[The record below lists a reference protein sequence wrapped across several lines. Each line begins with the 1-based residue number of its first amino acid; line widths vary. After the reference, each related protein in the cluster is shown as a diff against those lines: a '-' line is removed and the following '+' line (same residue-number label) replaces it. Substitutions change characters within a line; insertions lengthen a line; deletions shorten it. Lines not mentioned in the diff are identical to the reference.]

1 MNPELQQRIQNLM
14 GDNSQPNLVTTEMP
28 SESDFGQYSSVSVL
42 PKSDNN
48 GLVEGKDYV
57 TVGGQMFW
65 PWELEG
71 IMGKDGAFDA
81 KAVNQF
87 IESLPQK
94 PNLKELSSLRDFAN
108 PPSSTREVSNL
119 MGATLSPM
127 KSGQFS
133 DREIDLYRKS
143 LGMAEGGEVGFDP
156 MRVPSIDKKDLT
168 SSINTLMDQEV
179 IDYDMSGDRP
189 LEEVEINLSP
199 SERMNMILDQTGIRS
214 EEDLLKIEPYLP
226 DLGAGASL
234 QDRLSALPLKAL
246 PFIKKT
252 LIGLNQSVADD
263 AQALIKSKSI
273 PEALLNASK
282 FYPPT
287 MKAGIAKDAISA
299 GINAL
304 RKAEGGEVSREEMM
318 MQAMEGEAEGQAN
331 PDEAI
336 RSSIEELLA
345 QASQT
350 EDPSERDQYLHLA
363 EAAEIGAEA
372 PMAQAAK
379 ELAQAGRG
387 EDTHLAHLRAG
398 EVVIPP
404 EAFED
409 EEFEGLIEKKF
420 RELDIDP
427 ERMVVGVGIA
437 SLNPITGLEE
447 FGFFK
452 KLARGV
458 KKVVKK
464 VIKPLAKFAQFL
476 PPPVGPIAALANK
489 AFTVYDV
496 AKGRASPL
504 ALLTMGKG
512 VPAGGGSGGI
522 SSLFGGVKE
531 FVTKGADGVGLLGNL
546 NKGLGSLFTGPG
558 ADKFGRFGKLGD
570 LVTGPGADKIG
581 RFGRLGDF
589 AGGIGDALGVT
600 NYAGQAAQAGQFGQA
615 VQAGQMQGAPKLIQV
630 GEGETPMDALTRSLG
645 EYAEGSPEHDFIK
658 ESLDL
663 LSMNNPT
670 ATAGQFV
677 SDFNNQAMDFYNKY
691 GGQNVAGQNP
701 SGGLFSGGGA
711 DGKGNFGLAGDLLG
725 GLTDKLGLT
734 NYSGN
739 AGSGNRGFDLGGLGG
754 AGIAAVLAKLAYD
767 EAKNR
772 KGVQLTPAMTMSRYG
787 GYQLAKRD
795 AEAAGEAPPDR
806 KDFGMMEDMPVLTG
820 GRKTPVAEEPVAGMR
835 YGGEVIPM
843 QMRYGGMVP
852 MAYATGGNVS
862 TEDFKKKNGKI
873 NGEGTETSDDIPA
886 MLSDGEFVMT
896 GRAVRGAGSFDM
908 DSNNGIITLTPKGGE
923 DRDKG
928 TQLMY
933 EMMEL
938 FAEYADKPKAKRV
951 KAA

>member
-14 GDNSQPNLVTTEMP
+14 GDQP
-28 SESDFGQYSSVSVL
+28 L
-42 PKSDNN
+42 P
-48 GLVEGKDYV
+48 
-57 TVGGQMFW
+57 
-65 PWELEG
+65 
-71 IMGKDGAFDA
+71 A
-81 KAVNQF
+81 
-87 IESLPQK
+87 
-94 PNLKELSSLRDFAN
+94 
-108 PPSSTREVSNL
+108 
-119 MGATLSPM
+119 PM
-127 KSGQFS
+127 
-133 DREIDLYRKS
+133 E
-143 LGMAEGGEVGFDP
+143 MAEGGEVGFDP

-282 FYPPT
+282 FYPPI
-287 MKAGIAKDAISA
+287 MKAGIATDAISA

-336 RSSIEELLA
+336 RSSIEELMM
-345 QASQT
+345 QASQA

-363 EAAEIGAEA
+363 EAAEVGSQA
-372 PMAQAAK
+372 PMGEMAIQ
-379 ELAQAGRG
+379 LAQAGRG
-387 EDTHLAHLRAG
+387 EDTALAHVRPG

-409 EEFEGLIEKKF
+409 PEFESLIEKKF
-420 RELDIDP
+420 EELNIDP
-427 ERMVVGVGIA
+427 ARMVVGVGIA

-452 KLARGV
+452 KLAKSV

-464 VIKPLAKFAQFL
+464 VIKPLAQVAQFI
-476 PPPVGPIAALANK
+476 PGPWQPLAVLANK

-546 NKGLGSLFTGPG
+546 GKGIGSIFTGQGADEFGRFGKLGDLVTGPG
-558 ADKFGRFGKLGD
+558 ADEFGRFGKLGD

-600 NYAGQAAQAGQFGQA
+600 NYAGQAVAQRDPSDVLDEVYQSEGDGSQAPTSVQQTILEMKAAGSTPEQILQALNQSGSQQQAQGGGTPQWLKTIGDYLGFGGKSGLED
-615 VQAGQMQGAPKLIQV
+615 VYGPG
-630 GEGETPMDALTRSLG
+630 TT
-645 EYAEGSPEHDFIK
+645 
-658 ESLDL
+658 
-663 LSMNNPT
+663 NPI
-670 ATAGQFV
+670 
-677 SDFNNQAMDFYNKY
+677 S
-691 GGQNVAGQNP
+691 
-701 SGGLFSGGGA
+701 GLFGGSGGG
-711 DGKGNFGLAGDLLG
+711 GFNLG
-725 GLTDKLGLT
+725 GV
-734 NYSGN
+734 
-739 AGSGNRGFDLGGLGG
+739 GG

-795 AEAAGEAPPDR
+795 AEAAGEAAPDR
-806 KDFGMMEDMPVLTG
+806 RDFGMMEDMPVLSG

-835 YGGEVIPM
+835 YGGEVMPM

>member
-1 MNPELQQRIQNLM
+1 M
-14 GDNSQPNLVTTEMP
+14 
-28 SESDFGQYSSVSVL
+28 
-42 PKSDNN
+42 
-48 GLVEGKDYV
+48 
-57 TVGGQMFW
+57 
-65 PWELEG
+65 
-71 IMGKDGAFDA
+71 
-81 KAVNQF
+81 
-87 IESLPQK
+87 
-94 PNLKELSSLRDFAN
+94 
-108 PPSSTREVSNL
+108 
-119 MGATLSPM
+119 
-127 KSGQFS
+127 
-133 DREIDLYRKS
+133 
-143 LGMAEGGEVGFDP
+143 
-156 MRVPSIDKKDLT
+156 SIDQ
-168 SSINTLMDQEV
+168 TL
-179 IDYDMSGDRP
+179 
-189 LEEVEINLSP
+189 
-199 SERMNMILDQTGIRS
+199 LDIYSAQ
-214 EEDLLKIEPYLP
+214 PQLP
-226 DLGAGASL
+226 PMG
-234 QDRLSALPLKAL
+234 
-246 PFIKKT
+246 
-252 LIGLNQSVADD
+252 
-263 AQALIKSKSI
+263 
-273 PEALLNASK
+273 
-282 FYPPT
+282 
-287 MKAGIAKDAISA
+287 M
-299 GINAL
+299 
-304 RKAEGGEVSREEMM
+304 AEGGEVSREEMM
-318 MQAMEGEAEGQAN
+318 MQAAEGVAEGQAN

-363 EAAEIGAEA
+363 EAAEIGTEA

-452 KLARGV
+452 KLAKGV

-512 VPAGGGSGGI
+512 APAGGGSGGI

-531 FVTKGADGVGLLGNL
+531 FVTKGADGVGLLGNVR
-546 NKGLGSLFTGPG
+546 KGLGSLFTGPG
-558 ADKFGRFGKLGD
+558 ADEFGRFGKLGD

-581 RFGRLGDF
+581 SFGRLGDF

-600 NYAGQAAQAGQFGQA
+600 DYAAQAAAAQ
-615 VQAGQMQGAPKLIQV
+615 
-630 GEGETPMDALTRSLG
+630 
-645 EYAEGSPEHDFIK
+645 
-658 ESLDL
+658 ES
-663 LSMNNPT
+663 S
-670 ATAGQFV
+670 
-677 SDFNNQAMDFYNKY
+677 SDFLARMPADPDTVARFNELQNAGLSQDEIAAEFGWGSNQGQ
-691 GGQNVAGQNP
+691 GGF
-701 SGGLFSGGGA
+701 GGLFSGGGA
-711 DGKGNFGLAGDLLG
+711 DNKGNYGVLGDLLG
-725 GLTDKLGLT
+725 GFTDKLGLT
-734 NYSGN
+734 NYGGGASG
-739 AGSGNRGFDLGGLGG
+739 GGGNRGFDLGGIGG
-754 AGIAAVLAKLAYD
+754 VGIAALLGKLAYD
-767 EAKNR
+767 QAKND

-806 KDFGMMEDMPVLTG
+806 RDFGMMEDMPVLSG
-820 GRKTPVAEEPVAGMR
+820 GRKTPVAEEPVTGMR
-835 YGGEVIPM
+835 YGGEVMPM

-896 GRAVRGAGSFDM
+896 GQAVRGAGSFDM
-908 DSNNGIITLTPKGGE
+908 DSNNGIITLTPNGGE
-923 DRDKG
+923 SRDKG

>member
-1 MNPELQQRIQNLM
+1 M
-14 GDNSQPNLVTTEMP
+14 
-28 SESDFGQYSSVSVL
+28 
-42 PKSDNN
+42 
-48 GLVEGKDYV
+48 
-57 TVGGQMFW
+57 
-65 PWELEG
+65 
-71 IMGKDGAFDA
+71 
-81 KAVNQF
+81 
-87 IESLPQK
+87 
-94 PNLKELSSLRDFAN
+94 
-108 PPSSTREVSNL
+108 
-119 MGATLSPM
+119 
-127 KSGQFS
+127 
-133 DREIDLYRKS
+133 
-143 LGMAEGGEVGFDP
+143 
-156 MRVPSIDKKDLT
+156 SIDQ
-168 SSINTLMDQEV
+168 TL
-179 IDYDMSGDRP
+179 
-189 LEEVEINLSP
+189 
-199 SERMNMILDQTGIRS
+199 LDIYSAQ
-214 EEDLLKIEPYLP
+214 PQLP
-226 DLGAGASL
+226 PMG
-234 QDRLSALPLKAL
+234 
-246 PFIKKT
+246 
-252 LIGLNQSVADD
+252 
-263 AQALIKSKSI
+263 
-273 PEALLNASK
+273 
-282 FYPPT
+282 
-287 MKAGIAKDAISA
+287 M
-299 GINAL
+299 
-304 RKAEGGEVSREEMM
+304 AEGGEVSREEMM
-318 MQAMEGEAEGQAN
+318 MQAAEGVAEGQAN

-452 KLARGV
+452 KLAKSV

-464 VIKPLAKFAQFL
+464 VVKPLAKFAQFL

-512 VPAGGGSGGI
+512 APAGGGSGGI

-531 FVTKGADGVGLLGNL
+531 FVTKGADGVGLLGNVG
-546 NKGLGSLFTGPG
+546 KGLGSLFTGPG
-558 ADKFGRFGKLGD
+558 ADEFGRFGKLGD

-581 RFGRLGDF
+581 SFGRLGDF

-600 NYAGQAAQAGQFGQA
+600 DYAAQAAAAQGSSADFLARMPADPDTVARFNELQNAGLSQDEIAAEFGWGSNQGQ
-615 VQAGQMQGAPKLIQV
+615 
-630 GEGETPMDALTRSLG
+630 
-645 EYAEGSPEHDFIK
+645 
-658 ESLDL
+658 
-663 LSMNNPT
+663 
-670 ATAGQFV
+670 
-677 SDFNNQAMDFYNKY
+677 
-691 GGQNVAGQNP
+691 GGF
-701 SGGLFSGGGA
+701 GGLFSGGGA
-711 DGKGNFGLAGDLLG
+711 DDKGNYGVLGDLLG
-725 GLTDKLGLT
+725 GFTDKLGLT
-734 NYSGN
+734 NYGGGASG
-739 AGSGNRGFDLGGLGG
+739 GGGNRGFDLGGIGG
-754 AGIAAVLAKLAYD
+754 VGIAALLGKLAYD
-767 EAKNR
+767 QAKND

-806 KDFGMMEDMPVLTG
+806 RDFAMMEDMPVLSG
-820 GRKTPVAEEPVAGMR
+820 GRKTPVAEEPVTGMR
-835 YGGEVIPM
+835 YGGEVMP
-843 QMRYGGMVP
+843 MRYGGMVP

-862 TEDFKKKNGKI
+862 TADFKEKNGGI
-873 NGEGTETSDDIPA
+873 SGEGTETSDDIPA

-896 GRAVRGAGSFDM
+896 GQAVRGAGSFDM
-908 DSNNGIITLTPKGGE
+908 DSNNGIITLTPNGGE
-923 DRDKG
+923 NRDKG

>member
-1 MNPELQQRIQNLM
+1 M
-14 GDNSQPNLVTTEMP
+14 
-28 SESDFGQYSSVSVL
+28 
-42 PKSDNN
+42 
-48 GLVEGKDYV
+48 
-57 TVGGQMFW
+57 
-65 PWELEG
+65 
-71 IMGKDGAFDA
+71 
-81 KAVNQF
+81 
-87 IESLPQK
+87 
-94 PNLKELSSLRDFAN
+94 
-108 PPSSTREVSNL
+108 
-119 MGATLSPM
+119 
-127 KSGQFS
+127 
-133 DREIDLYRKS
+133 
-143 LGMAEGGEVGFDP
+143 
-156 MRVPSIDKKDLT
+156 SIDQ
-168 SSINTLMDQEV
+168 TL
-179 IDYDMSGDRP
+179 
-189 LEEVEINLSP
+189 
-199 SERMNMILDQTGIRS
+199 LDIYSAQ
-214 EEDLLKIEPYLP
+214 PQLP
-226 DLGAGASL
+226 PMG
-234 QDRLSALPLKAL
+234 
-246 PFIKKT
+246 
-252 LIGLNQSVADD
+252 
-263 AQALIKSKSI
+263 
-273 PEALLNASK
+273 
-282 FYPPT
+282 
-287 MKAGIAKDAISA
+287 M
-299 GINAL
+299 
-304 RKAEGGEVSREEMM
+304 AEGGEVSREEMM
-318 MQAMEGEAEGQAN
+318 MQAAEGVAQGQAN

-452 KLARGV
+452 KLAKGV

-512 VPAGGGSGGI
+512 APGGSLAQNFADVTKSAGSGGFFSSIGKGLGSLVKGGGADGIGNFGRLGDFAGGAAKGIGGLFMGGGKDGVGNFGRLGDFAGGAGGLI
-522 SSLFGGVKE
+522 SGG
-531 FVTKGADGVGLLGNL
+531 GADGVGNL
-546 NKGLGSLFTGPG
+546 
-558 ADKFGRFGKLGD
+558 
-570 LVTGPGADKIG
+570 
-581 RFGRLGDF
+581 GRLGDF

-600 NYAGQAAQAGQFGQA
+600 NYAGQAVAQRDPSDVLDEVYQSEGDGSQAPTSVQQTILEMKAAGSTPEQILQALNQSGSQQQAQGGGTPQWLKTIGDYLGFGGKSGLED
-615 VQAGQMQGAPKLIQV
+615 VYGPGTTNP
-630 GEGETPMDALTRSLG
+630 
-645 EYAEGSPEHDFIK
+645 
-658 ESLDL
+658 
-663 LSMNNPT
+663 LS
-670 ATAGQFV
+670 
-677 SDFNNQAMDFYNKY
+677 
-691 GGQNVAGQNP
+691 
-701 SGGLFSGGGA
+701 GLFGGSGGG
-711 DGKGNFGLAGDLLG
+711 GFNLG
-725 GLTDKLGLT
+725 GV
-734 NYSGN
+734 
-739 AGSGNRGFDLGGLGG
+739 GGV
-754 AGIAAVLAKLAYD
+754 GIAALLGKLAYD
-767 EAKNR
+767 QAKND

-806 KDFGMMEDMPVLTG
+806 RDFGMMEDMPVLSG
-820 GRKTPVAEEPVAGMR
+820 GRKTPVAEEPVTGMR
-835 YGGEVIPM
+835 YGGEVMPM

-862 TEDFKKKNGKI
+862 TADFKEKNGGI
-873 NGEGTETSDDIPA
+873 SGEGTETSDDIPA

-896 GRAVRGAGSFDM
+896 GQAVRGAGSFEM
-908 DSNNGIITLTPKGGE
+908 ASNNGIITLTPNGGE

-928 TQLMY
+928 TELLY

>member
-87 IESLPQK
+87 VESLPQK

-143 LGMAEGGEVGFDP
+143 LGMAEGGEV
-156 MRVPSIDKKDLT
+156 
-168 SSINTLMDQEV
+168 
-179 IDYDMSGDRP
+179 
-189 LEEVEINLSP
+189 
-199 SERMNMILDQTGIRS
+199 
-214 EEDLLKIEPYLP
+214 
-226 DLGAGASL
+226 
-234 QDRLSALPLKAL
+234 
-246 PFIKKT
+246 
-252 LIGLNQSVADD
+252 
-263 AQALIKSKSI
+263 
-273 PEALLNASK
+273 
-282 FYPPT
+282 
-287 MKAGIAKDAISA
+287 
-299 GINAL
+299 
-304 RKAEGGEVSREEMM
+304 SREEMM
-318 MQAMEGEAEGQAN
+318 MQAAEGVAQGQAN

-452 KLARGV
+452 KLAKGV

-512 VPAGGGSGGI
+512 APGGALAQNFADVTKSAGSGGFFGSIGKGLGSLVKGGGADGIGNFGRLGDFAGGAAKGIGGLFMGGGKDGIGNFGRLGDFAGGAGGLI
-522 SSLFGGVKE
+522 SGG
-531 FVTKGADGVGLLGNL
+531 GADGVGNL
-546 NKGLGSLFTGPG
+546 
-558 ADKFGRFGKLGD
+558 
-570 LVTGPGADKIG
+570 
-581 RFGRLGDF
+581 GRLGDF

-600 NYAGQAAQAGQFGQA
+600 NYAGQAVAQRDPYDVLDEVYQSEGDGSQGPTSVQQTILDMQAAGSTPEQILQALNQSGSQQQAQGGGTPQWLKTIGDYLGFGGKSGLED
-615 VQAGQMQGAPKLIQV
+615 VYGPG
-630 GEGETPMDALTRSLG
+630 TT
-645 EYAEGSPEHDFIK
+645 
-658 ESLDL
+658 
-663 LSMNNPT
+663 NPI
-670 ATAGQFV
+670 
-677 SDFNNQAMDFYNKY
+677 S
-691 GGQNVAGQNP
+691 
-701 SGGLFSGGGA
+701 GLFGGSGGG
-711 DGKGNFGLAGDLLG
+711 GFNLG
-725 GLTDKLGLT
+725 GV
-734 NYSGN
+734 
-739 AGSGNRGFDLGGLGG
+739 GG

-767 EAKNR
+767 EAKDR
-772 KGVQLTPAMTMSRYG
+772 KGVQLNASH
-787 GYQLAKRD
+787 D
-795 AEAAGEAPPDR
+795 H
-806 KDFGMMEDMPVLTG
+806 
-820 GRKTPVAEEPVAGMR
+820 EPVWW
-835 YGGEVIPM
+835 
-843 QMRYGGMVP
+843 
-852 MAYATGGNVS
+852 
-862 TEDFKKKNGKI
+862 
-873 NGEGTETSDDIPA
+873 
-886 MLSDGEFVMT
+886 LSVGQA
-896 GRAVRGAGSFDM
+896 RCRSCW
-908 DSNNGIITLTPKGGE
+908 
-923 DRDKG
+923 
-928 TQLMY
+928 
-933 EMMEL
+933 
-938 FAEYADKPKAKRV
+938 
-951 KAA
+951 

>member
-14 GDNSQPNLVTTEMP
+14 GDQPLPAPMEM
-28 SESDFGQYSSVSVL
+28 
-42 PKSDNN
+42 
-48 GLVEGKDYV
+48 
-57 TVGGQMFW
+57 
-65 PWELEG
+65 
-71 IMGKDGAFDA
+71 
-81 KAVNQF
+81 
-87 IESLPQK
+87 
-94 PNLKELSSLRDFAN
+94 
-108 PPSSTREVSNL
+108 
-119 MGATLSPM
+119 
-127 KSGQFS
+127 
-133 DREIDLYRKS
+133 
-143 LGMAEGGEVGFDP
+143 
-156 MRVPSIDKKDLT
+156 
-168 SSINTLMDQEV
+168 
-179 IDYDMSGDRP
+179 
-189 LEEVEINLSP
+189 
-199 SERMNMILDQTGIRS
+199 
-214 EEDLLKIEPYLP
+214 
-226 DLGAGASL
+226 
-234 QDRLSALPLKAL
+234 
-246 PFIKKT
+246 
-252 LIGLNQSVADD
+252 
-263 AQALIKSKSI
+263 
-273 PEALLNASK
+273 
-282 FYPPT
+282 
-287 MKAGIAKDAISA
+287 
-299 GINAL
+299 
-304 RKAEGGEVSREEMM
+304 AEGGEVSREEMM
-318 MQAMEGEAEGQAN
+318 MQAMEGEAQGQADPN
-331 PDEAI
+331 EAI
-336 RSSIEELLA
+336 RSSIEELMM
-345 QASQT
+345 QASQA

-363 EAAEIGAEA
+363 EAAEVGSQA
-372 PMAQAAK
+372 PMGEMAIQ
-379 ELAQAGRG
+379 LAQAGRG
-387 EDTHLAHLRAG
+387 EDTALAHVRPG

-409 EEFEGLIEKKF
+409 PEFESLIEKKF
-420 RELDIDP
+420 EELNIDP
-427 ERMVVGVGIA
+427 ARMVVGVGIA

-452 KLARGV
+452 KLAKSV

-464 VIKPLAKFAQFL
+464 VIKPLAQVAQFI
-476 PPPVGPIAALANK
+476 PGPWQPLAVLANK

-512 VPAGGGSGGI
+512 VPAGGGSSGI
-522 SSLFGGVKE
+522 GSLFGGVKE
-531 FVTKGADGVGLLGNL
+531 FVTKGADGVGLLGNIG
-546 NKGLGSLFTGPG
+546 KGLGSLFTGPG
-558 ADKFGRFGKLGD
+558 ADEFGRFGKLGDLVTGPGADEFGRFGKLGD

-600 NYAGQAAQAGQFGQA
+600 NYAGQAVAQRDPSDVLDEVYQSEGDGSQGPTSVQQTILDMQAAGSTPEQILQALNQSGSQQQAQGGGTPQWLKTIGDYLGFGGKSGLED
-615 VQAGQMQGAPKLIQV
+615 VYGPG
-630 GEGETPMDALTRSLG
+630 TT
-645 EYAEGSPEHDFIK
+645 
-658 ESLDL
+658 
-663 LSMNNPT
+663 NPI
-670 ATAGQFV
+670 
-677 SDFNNQAMDFYNKY
+677 S
-691 GGQNVAGQNP
+691 
-701 SGGLFSGGGA
+701 GLFGGS
-711 DGKGNFGLAGDLLG
+711 GKGGFNLG
-725 GLTDKLGLT
+725 GV
-734 NYSGN
+734 
-739 AGSGNRGFDLGGLGG
+739 GG

-795 AEAAGEAPPDR
+795 AEAAGEAAPDR
-806 KDFGMMEDMPVLTG
+806 RDFGMMEDMPVLSG

-835 YGGEVIPM
+835 YGGEVMPM

>member
-14 GDNSQPNLVTTEMP
+14 GDQPLPAPMEM
-28 SESDFGQYSSVSVL
+28 
-42 PKSDNN
+42 
-48 GLVEGKDYV
+48 
-57 TVGGQMFW
+57 
-65 PWELEG
+65 
-71 IMGKDGAFDA
+71 
-81 KAVNQF
+81 
-87 IESLPQK
+87 
-94 PNLKELSSLRDFAN
+94 
-108 PPSSTREVSNL
+108 
-119 MGATLSPM
+119 
-127 KSGQFS
+127 
-133 DREIDLYRKS
+133 
-143 LGMAEGGEVGFDP
+143 
-156 MRVPSIDKKDLT
+156 
-168 SSINTLMDQEV
+168 
-179 IDYDMSGDRP
+179 
-189 LEEVEINLSP
+189 
-199 SERMNMILDQTGIRS
+199 
-214 EEDLLKIEPYLP
+214 
-226 DLGAGASL
+226 
-234 QDRLSALPLKAL
+234 
-246 PFIKKT
+246 
-252 LIGLNQSVADD
+252 
-263 AQALIKSKSI
+263 
-273 PEALLNASK
+273 
-282 FYPPT
+282 
-287 MKAGIAKDAISA
+287 
-299 GINAL
+299 
-304 RKAEGGEVSREEMM
+304 AEGGEVSREEMM
-318 MQAMEGEAEGQAN
+318 MQAMEGEAEGQSDPN
-331 PDEAI
+331 EAI
-336 RSSIEELLA
+336 RSSIEELMM
-345 QASQT
+345 QASQA

-363 EAAEIGAEA
+363 EAAEVGSQA
-372 PMAQAAK
+372 PMGEMAIQ
-379 ELAQAGRG
+379 LAQAGRG
-387 EDTHLAHLRAG
+387 EDTALAHVRPG

-409 EEFEGLIEKKF
+409 PEFESLIEKKF
-420 RELDIDP
+420 EELNIDP
-427 ERMVVGVGIA
+427 ARMVVGVGIA

-464 VIKPLAKFAQFL
+464 VIKPLAKVAQFI
-476 PPPVGPIAALANK
+476 PGPWQPLAVLANK

-512 VPAGGGSGGI
+512 VPAGGGSSGI
-522 SSLFGGVKE
+522 GSLFGGVKE

-600 NYAGQAAQAGQFGQA
+600 NYAGQAVAQRDPSDVLDEVYQSEGDGSQGPTSVQQTILDMQAAGSTPEQILQALNQSGSQQQAQGGGTPQWLKTIGDYLGFGGKSGLED
-615 VQAGQMQGAPKLIQV
+615 VYGPG
-630 GEGETPMDALTRSLG
+630 TT
-645 EYAEGSPEHDFIK
+645 
-658 ESLDL
+658 
-663 LSMNNPT
+663 NPI
-670 ATAGQFV
+670 
-677 SDFNNQAMDFYNKY
+677 S
-691 GGQNVAGQNP
+691 
-701 SGGLFSGGGA
+701 GLFGGSGGG
-711 DGKGNFGLAGDLLG
+711 GFNLG
-725 GLTDKLGLT
+725 GV
-734 NYSGN
+734 
-739 AGSGNRGFDLGGLGG
+739 GG

-795 AEAAGEAPPDR
+795 AEAAGEAAPDR
-806 KDFGMMEDMPVLTG
+806 RDFGMMEDMPVLSG

-835 YGGEVIPM
+835 YGGEVMPM

-896 GRAVRGAGSFDM
+896 GQAVRGAGSFEM
-908 DSNNGIITLTPKGGE
+908 ASNNGIITLTPNGGE

-928 TQLMY
+928 TELLY

>member
-14 GDNSQPNLVTTEMP
+14 GDQP
-28 SESDFGQYSSVSVL
+28 L
-42 PKSDNN
+42 P
-48 GLVEGKDYV
+48 
-57 TVGGQMFW
+57 
-65 PWELEG
+65 
-71 IMGKDGAFDA
+71 A
-81 KAVNQF
+81 
-87 IESLPQK
+87 
-94 PNLKELSSLRDFAN
+94 
-108 PPSSTREVSNL
+108 
-119 MGATLSPM
+119 PM
-127 KSGQFS
+127 
-133 DREIDLYRKS
+133 E
-143 LGMAEGGEVGFDP
+143 MAEGGEVGFDP

-179 IDYDMSGDRP
+179 IDYDVSGDRP

-282 FYPPT
+282 FYPPI
-287 MKAGIAKDAISA
+287 MKAGIATDAISA

-336 RSSIEELLA
+336 RSSIEELMM
-345 QASQT
+345 QASQA

-363 EAAEIGAEA
+363 EAAEVGSQA
-372 PMAQAAK
+372 PMGEMAIQ
-379 ELAQAGRG
+379 LAQAGRG
-387 EDTHLAHLRAG
+387 EDTALAHVRPG

-409 EEFEGLIEKKF
+409 PEFESLIEKKF
-420 RELDIDP
+420 EELNIDP
-427 ERMVVGVGIA
+427 ARMVVGVGIA

-452 KLARGV
+452 KLAKSV

-464 VIKPLAKFAQFL
+464 VIKPLAQVAQFI
-476 PPPVGPIAALANK
+476 PGPWQPLAVLANK

-512 VPAGGGSGGI
+512 VPAGGGSSGI
-522 SSLFGGVKE
+522 GSLFGGVKE
-531 FVTKGADGVGLLGNL
+531 FVTKGADGVGLLGNIG
-546 NKGLGSLFTGPG
+546 KGLGSLFTGPG

-600 NYAGQAAQAGQFGQA
+600 NYAGQVPQTFEEMYANASPQERAYMDVELQTGLTEDEIMQRVSWEQAAQTGQTLGRDPYDVLDEVYQSEGDGSQGPTSVQQTILDMQAAGSTPEQILQALNQSGSQQQAQGGGTPQWLKTIGDYLGFGGKSGLED
-615 VQAGQMQGAPKLIQV
+615 VYGPG
-630 GEGETPMDALTRSLG
+630 TT
-645 EYAEGSPEHDFIK
+645 
-658 ESLDL
+658 
-663 LSMNNPT
+663 NPIS
-670 ATAGQFV
+670 GL
-677 SDFNNQAMDFYNKY
+677 
-691 GGQNVAGQNP
+691 
-701 SGGLFSGGGA
+701 SGGSGG
-711 DGKGNFGLAGDLLG
+711 
-725 GLTDKLGLT
+725 
-734 NYSGN
+734 SGFN
-739 AGSGNRGFDLGGLGG
+739 LGGLGG
-754 AGIAAVLAKLAYD
+754 VGIAALLGKLAYD
-767 EAKNR
+767 QAKND

-806 KDFGMMEDMPVLTG
+806 RDFGMMEDMPVLSG
-820 GRKTPVAEEPVAGMR
+820 GRKTPVAEEPVTGMR
-835 YGGEVIPM
+835 YGGEVMP
-843 QMRYGGMVP
+843 MRYGGMVP

>member
-127 KSGQFS
+127 EAGQVS
-133 DREIDLYRKS
+133 DKEMDLYNKS
-143 LGMAEGGEVGFDP
+143 LSMAEGGEVGFDP

-282 FYPPT
+282 FYPPI
-287 MKAGIAKDAISA
+287 MKAGIATDAISA

-318 MQAMEGEAEGQAN
+318 MQAMEGEAEGQADPN
-331 PDEAI
+331 EAI
-336 RSSIEELLA
+336 RSSIEELMM
-345 QASQT
+345 QASQA

-363 EAAEIGAEA
+363 EAAEVGSQA
-372 PMAQAAK
+372 PMGEMAIQ
-379 ELAQAGRG
+379 LAQAGRG
-387 EDTHLAHLRAG
+387 EDTALAHVRPG

-409 EEFEGLIEKKF
+409 PEFESLIEKKF
-420 RELDIDP
+420 EELNIDP
-427 ERMVVGVGIA
+427 ARMVVGVGIA

-452 KLARGV
+452 KLAKSV

-464 VIKPLAKFAQFL
+464 VIKPLAQVAQFI
-476 PPPVGPIAALANK
+476 PGPWQPLAVLANK

-512 VPAGGGSGGI
+512 VPAGGGSSGI
-522 SSLFGGVKE
+522 GSLFGGVKE

-600 NYAGQAAQAGQFGQA
+600 NYAQ
-615 VQAGQMQGAPKLIQV
+615 
-630 GEGETPMDALTRSLG
+630 
-645 EYAEGSPEHDFIK
+645 
-658 ESLDL
+658 
-663 LSMNNPT
+663 
-670 ATAGQFV
+670 
-677 SDFNNQAMDFYNKY
+677 QAMAQRDPSDVLDEVYQSEGDGSQAPTSVQQTILEMKAAGSTPEQILQALNQSGSQQQAQGGGTPQWLKTIGDYLGFGGKSGLEDVY
-691 GGQNVAGQNP
+691 GPGTTNP
-701 SGGLFSGGGA
+701 ISGLFGGSGGG
-711 DGKGNFGLAGDLLG
+711 GFNLG
-725 GLTDKLGLT
+725 GV
-734 NYSGN
+734 
-739 AGSGNRGFDLGGLGG
+739 GG

-795 AEAAGEAPPDR
+795 AEAAGEAAPDR
-806 KDFGMMEDMPVLTG
+806 RDFGMMEDMPVLSG

-835 YGGEVIPM
+835 YGGEVMPM

-933 EMMEL
+933 QMMEL

>member
-1 MNPELQQRIQNLM
+1 
-14 GDNSQPNLVTTEMP
+14 
-28 SESDFGQYSSVSVL
+28 
-42 PKSDNN
+42 
-48 GLVEGKDYV
+48 
-57 TVGGQMFW
+57 
-65 PWELEG
+65 
-71 IMGKDGAFDA
+71 
-81 KAVNQF
+81 
-87 IESLPQK
+87 
-94 PNLKELSSLRDFAN
+94 
-108 PPSSTREVSNL
+108 
-119 MGATLSPM
+119 
-127 KSGQFS
+127 
-133 DREIDLYRKS
+133 
-143 LGMAEGGEVGFDP
+143 
-156 MRVPSIDKKDLT
+156 
-168 SSINTLMDQEV
+168 
-179 IDYDMSGDRP
+179 
-189 LEEVEINLSP
+189 
-199 SERMNMILDQTGIRS
+199 
-214 EEDLLKIEPYLP
+214 
-226 DLGAGASL
+226 
-234 QDRLSALPLKAL
+234 
-246 PFIKKT
+246 
-252 LIGLNQSVADD
+252 
-263 AQALIKSKSI
+263 
-273 PEALLNASK
+273 
-282 FYPPT
+282 
-287 MKAGIAKDAISA
+287 
-299 GINAL
+299 
-304 RKAEGGEVSREEMM
+304 MM
-318 MQAMEGEAEGQAN
+318 MQAMEAEAEGQSDPN
-331 PDEAI
+331 EAI
-336 RSSIEELLA
+336 RSSIEELMM
-345 QASQT
+345 QASQA

-363 EAAEIGAEA
+363 EAAEVGSQA
-372 PMAQAAK
+372 PMGEMAIQ
-379 ELAQAGRG
+379 LAQAGRG
-387 EDTHLAHLRAG
+387 EDTALAHVRPG

-409 EEFEGLIEKKF
+409 PEFESLIEKKF
-420 RELDIDP
+420 EELNIDP
-427 ERMVVGVGIA
+427 ARMVVGVGIA

-464 VIKPLAKFAQFL
+464 VIKPLAKVAQFI
-476 PPPVGPIAALANK
+476 PGPWQPLAVLANK

-512 VPAGGGSGGI
+512 VPAGGGSSGI
-522 SSLFGGVKE
+522 GSLFGGVKE

-546 NKGLGSLFTGPG
+546 GKGIGSIFTGPG
-558 ADKFGRFGKLGD
+558 ADKFGRFGRLGD

-600 NYAGQAAQAGQFGQA
+600 NYAGQAVAQRDPSDVLDEVYQSEGDGSQGPTSVQQTILDMQAAGSTPEQILQALNQSGSQQQAQGGGTPQWLKTIGDYLGFGGKSGLED
-615 VQAGQMQGAPKLIQV
+615 VYGPG
-630 GEGETPMDALTRSLG
+630 TT
-645 EYAEGSPEHDFIK
+645 
-658 ESLDL
+658 
-663 LSMNNPT
+663 NPI
-670 ATAGQFV
+670 
-677 SDFNNQAMDFYNKY
+677 S
-691 GGQNVAGQNP
+691 
-701 SGGLFSGGGA
+701 GLFGGSGGG
-711 DGKGNFGLAGDLLG
+711 GFNLG
-725 GLTDKLGLT
+725 GV
-734 NYSGN
+734 
-739 AGSGNRGFDLGGLGG
+739 GG

-806 KDFGMMEDMPVLTG
+806 RDFGMMEDMPVLSG
-820 GRKTPVAEEPVAGMR
+820 GRKTPVAEEPVAEEPVAGMR
-835 YGGEVIPM
+835 YGGEVMPM
-843 QMRYGGMVP
+843 PMRYGGMVP

>member
-1 MNPELQQRIQNLM
+1 M
-14 GDNSQPNLVTTEMP
+14 
-28 SESDFGQYSSVSVL
+28 
-42 PKSDNN
+42 
-48 GLVEGKDYV
+48 
-57 TVGGQMFW
+57 
-65 PWELEG
+65 
-71 IMGKDGAFDA
+71 
-81 KAVNQF
+81 
-87 IESLPQK
+87 
-94 PNLKELSSLRDFAN
+94 
-108 PPSSTREVSNL
+108 
-119 MGATLSPM
+119 
-127 KSGQFS
+127 
-133 DREIDLYRKS
+133 
-143 LGMAEGGEVGFDP
+143 
-156 MRVPSIDKKDLT
+156 SIDQ
-168 SSINTLMDQEV
+168 TL
-179 IDYDMSGDRP
+179 
-189 LEEVEINLSP
+189 
-199 SERMNMILDQTGIRS
+199 LDIYSAQ
-214 EEDLLKIEPYLP
+214 PQLP
-226 DLGAGASL
+226 PMG
-234 QDRLSALPLKAL
+234 
-246 PFIKKT
+246 
-252 LIGLNQSVADD
+252 
-263 AQALIKSKSI
+263 
-273 PEALLNASK
+273 
-282 FYPPT
+282 
-287 MKAGIAKDAISA
+287 M
-299 GINAL
+299 
-304 RKAEGGEVSREEMM
+304 AEGGEVSREEMM
-318 MQAMEGEAEGQAN
+318 MQAAEGVAQGQAN

-452 KLARGV
+452 KLAKGV

-512 VPAGGGSGGI
+512 APGGSLAQNFADVTKSAGSGGFFSSIGKGLGSLVKGGGADGIGNFGRLGDFAGGAAKGIGGLFMGGGKDGVGNFGRLGDFAGGAGGLI
-522 SSLFGGVKE
+522 SGG
-531 FVTKGADGVGLLGNL
+531 GADGVGNL
-546 NKGLGSLFTGPG
+546 
-558 ADKFGRFGKLGD
+558 
-570 LVTGPGADKIG
+570 
-581 RFGRLGDF
+581 GRLGDF

-600 NYAGQAAQAGQFGQA
+600 DYAGQAVAQRDPYDVLDEVYQSEGDGSQGPTSVQQTILDMQAAGSTPEQILQALNQSGSQQQAQGGGTPQWLKTIGDYLGFGGKSGLED
-615 VQAGQMQGAPKLIQV
+615 VYGPGTTNP
-630 GEGETPMDALTRSLG
+630 
-645 EYAEGSPEHDFIK
+645 
-658 ESLDL
+658 
-663 LSMNNPT
+663 LS
-670 ATAGQFV
+670 
-677 SDFNNQAMDFYNKY
+677 
-691 GGQNVAGQNP
+691 
-701 SGGLFSGGGA
+701 GLFGGSGGG
-711 DGKGNFGLAGDLLG
+711 GFNLG
-725 GLTDKLGLT
+725 GV
-734 NYSGN
+734 
-739 AGSGNRGFDLGGLGG
+739 GGV
-754 AGIAAVLAKLAYD
+754 GIAALLGKLAYD
-767 EAKNR
+767 QAKND

-806 KDFGMMEDMPVLTG
+806 RDFGMMEDMPVLSG
-820 GRKTPVAEEPVAGMR
+820 GRKTPVAEEPVTGMR
-835 YGGEVIPM
+835 YGGEVMPM

-896 GRAVRGAGSFDM
+896 GQAVRGAGSFDM
-908 DSNNGIITLTPKGGE
+908 DSNNGIITLTPNGGE

-928 TQLMY
+928 TELLY

>member
-1 MNPELQQRIQNLM
+1 M
-14 GDNSQPNLVTTEMP
+14 
-28 SESDFGQYSSVSVL
+28 
-42 PKSDNN
+42 
-48 GLVEGKDYV
+48 
-57 TVGGQMFW
+57 
-65 PWELEG
+65 
-71 IMGKDGAFDA
+71 
-81 KAVNQF
+81 
-87 IESLPQK
+87 
-94 PNLKELSSLRDFAN
+94 
-108 PPSSTREVSNL
+108 
-119 MGATLSPM
+119 
-127 KSGQFS
+127 
-133 DREIDLYRKS
+133 
-143 LGMAEGGEVGFDP
+143 
-156 MRVPSIDKKDLT
+156 SIDQ
-168 SSINTLMDQEV
+168 TL
-179 IDYDMSGDRP
+179 
-189 LEEVEINLSP
+189 
-199 SERMNMILDQTGIRS
+199 LDIYSAQ
-214 EEDLLKIEPYLP
+214 PQLP
-226 DLGAGASL
+226 PMG
-234 QDRLSALPLKAL
+234 
-246 PFIKKT
+246 
-252 LIGLNQSVADD
+252 
-263 AQALIKSKSI
+263 
-273 PEALLNASK
+273 
-282 FYPPT
+282 
-287 MKAGIAKDAISA
+287 M
-299 GINAL
+299 
-304 RKAEGGEVSREEMM
+304 AEGGEVSREEMM
-318 MQAMEGEAEGQAN
+318 MQAAEGVAEGQAN

-387 EDTHLAHLRAG
+387 EDTHLAHLRPG

-452 KLARGV
+452 KLAKSV

-464 VIKPLAKFAQFL
+464 VVKPLAKFAQFL

-489 AFTVYDV
+489 AFTIYDV

-531 FVTKGADGVGLLGNL
+531 FVTKGADGVGLLGNVG
-546 NKGLGSLFTGPG
+546 KGLGSLFTGPG
-558 ADKFGRFGKLGD
+558 ADGFGRFGKLGD

-581 RFGRLGDF
+581 NFGRLGDF
-589 AGGIGDALGVT
+589 AGGIGDSLGMT
-600 NYAGQAAQAGQFGQA
+600 DYASQAAEISAVDTISDFLTENPDKYDAINEMYAKGMTDEQISQQLLGQAAERTAAESISKFLTENPDKYDAINEMYSKGMTDQQISQQLFGGSAQVDQGGSWFGGAKTPEAIKAIEDMLKGQGQ
-615 VQAGQMQGAPKLIQV
+615 G
-630 GEGETPMDALTRSLG
+630 
-645 EYAEGSPEHDFIK
+645 GSGNG
-658 ESLDL
+658 L
-663 LSMNNPT
+663 
-670 ATAGQFV
+670 
-677 SDFNNQAMDFYNKY
+677 
-691 GGQNVAGQNP
+691 
-701 SGGLFSGGGA
+701 GGLFGGM
-711 DGKGNFGLAGDLLG
+711 
-725 GLTDKLGLT
+725 
-734 NYSGN
+734 
-739 AGSGNRGFDLGGLGG
+739 GGLGG
-754 AGIAAVLAKLAYD
+754 VGVAALLAKLAYD
-767 EAKNR
+767 QAKND

-806 KDFGMMEDMPVLTG
+806 KDFGMMEDMPVLSG

-835 YGGEVIPM
+835 YGGEVMP
-843 QMRYGGMVP
+843 MRYGGMVP

-862 TEDFKKKNGKI
+862 TADFKEKNGGI
-873 NGEGTETSDDIPA
+873 SGEGTETSDDIPA

-896 GRAVRGAGSFDM
+896 GQAVRGAGSFDM
-908 DSNNGIITLTPKGGE
+908 DSNNGIITLTPNGGE
-923 DRDKG
+923 NRDKG

>member
-14 GDNSQPNLVTTEMP
+14 GDNSRPNLVTTEMP

-127 KSGQFS
+127 EAGQVS
-133 DREIDLYRKS
+133 SKEMDLYNKS
-143 LGMAEGGEVGFDP
+143 LSM
-156 MRVPSIDKKDLT
+156 
-168 SSINTLMDQEV
+168 
-179 IDYDMSGDRP
+179 
-189 LEEVEINLSP
+189 
-199 SERMNMILDQTGIRS
+199 
-214 EEDLLKIEPYLP
+214 
-226 DLGAGASL
+226 
-234 QDRLSALPLKAL
+234 
-246 PFIKKT
+246 
-252 LIGLNQSVADD
+252 
-263 AQALIKSKSI
+263 
-273 PEALLNASK
+273 
-282 FYPPT
+282 
-287 MKAGIAKDAISA
+287 
-299 GINAL
+299 
-304 RKAEGGEVSREEMM
+304 AEGGEVSREEMM

-336 RSSIEELLA
+336 RSSIEDLLA

-512 VPAGGGSGGI
+512 APGGSLAQNFADVTKSAGSGGFFSSIGKGLGSLVKGGGADGIGNFGRLGDFAGGATKGIGGLFMGGGKDGIGNFGRLGDFAGGAGGLI
-522 SSLFGGVKE
+522 SGG
-531 FVTKGADGVGLLGNL
+531 GADGVGNL
-546 NKGLGSLFTGPG
+546 
-558 ADKFGRFGKLGD
+558 
-570 LVTGPGADKIG
+570 
-581 RFGRLGDF
+581 GRLGDF

-600 NYAGQAAQAGQFGQA
+600 DYAGQAVAQRDPYDVLDEVYQSEGDGSQGPTSVQQTILDMQAAGSTPEQILQALNQSGSQQQAQGGGTPQWLKTIGDYLGFGGKSGLED
-615 VQAGQMQGAPKLIQV
+615 VYGPG
-630 GEGETPMDALTRSLG
+630 TT
-645 EYAEGSPEHDFIK
+645 
-658 ESLDL
+658 
-663 LSMNNPT
+663 NPI
-670 ATAGQFV
+670 
-677 SDFNNQAMDFYNKY
+677 S
-691 GGQNVAGQNP
+691 
-701 SGGLFSGGGA
+701 GLFGGSGGG
-711 DGKGNFGLAGDLLG
+711 GFNLG
-725 GLTDKLGLT
+725 GV
-734 NYSGN
+734 
-739 AGSGNRGFDLGGLGG
+739 GG

-767 EAKNR
+767 EAKDR

-806 KDFGMMEDMPVLTG
+806 RDFGMMEDMPVLSG
-820 GRKTPVAEEPVAGMR
+820 GRKTPVAEEPVAEEPVAGMR
-835 YGGEVIPM
+835 YGGEVMPM
-843 QMRYGGMVP
+843 PMRYGGMVP

>member
-87 IESLPQK
+87 VESLPQK

-143 LGMAEGGEVGFDP
+143 LGMAEGGEV
-156 MRVPSIDKKDLT
+156 
-168 SSINTLMDQEV
+168 
-179 IDYDMSGDRP
+179 
-189 LEEVEINLSP
+189 
-199 SERMNMILDQTGIRS
+199 
-214 EEDLLKIEPYLP
+214 
-226 DLGAGASL
+226 
-234 QDRLSALPLKAL
+234 
-246 PFIKKT
+246 
-252 LIGLNQSVADD
+252 
-263 AQALIKSKSI
+263 
-273 PEALLNASK
+273 
-282 FYPPT
+282 
-287 MKAGIAKDAISA
+287 
-299 GINAL
+299 
-304 RKAEGGEVSREEMM
+304 SREEMM
-318 MQAMEGEAEGQAN
+318 MQAAEGVAQGQAN

-512 VPAGGGSGGI
+512 APGGSLAQNFADVTKSAGSGGFFSSIGKGLGSLVKGGGADGIGNFGRLGDFAGAATKGIGGLFMGGGKDGIGNFGRLGDFAGGAGGLI
-522 SSLFGGVKE
+522 SGG
-531 FVTKGADGVGLLGNL
+531 GADGVGNL
-546 NKGLGSLFTGPG
+546 
-558 ADKFGRFGKLGD
+558 
-570 LVTGPGADKIG
+570 
-581 RFGRLGDF
+581 GRLGDF

-600 NYAGQAAQAGQFGQA
+600 NYAGQAVAQRDPYDVLDEVYQSEGDGSQGPTSVQQTILDMQAAGSTPEQILQALNQSGSQQQAQGGGTPQWLKTIGDYLGFGGKSGLED
-615 VQAGQMQGAPKLIQV
+615 VYGPG
-630 GEGETPMDALTRSLG
+630 TT
-645 EYAEGSPEHDFIK
+645 
-658 ESLDL
+658 
-663 LSMNNPT
+663 NPI
-670 ATAGQFV
+670 
-677 SDFNNQAMDFYNKY
+677 S
-691 GGQNVAGQNP
+691 
-701 SGGLFSGGGA
+701 GLFGGSGGG
-711 DGKGNFGLAGDLLG
+711 GFNLG
-725 GLTDKLGLT
+725 GV
-734 NYSGN
+734 
-739 AGSGNRGFDLGGLGG
+739 GG

-767 EAKNR
+767 EAKDR

-806 KDFGMMEDMPVLTG
+806 RDFGMMEDMPVLSG
-820 GRKTPVAEEPVAGMR
+820 GRKTPVAEEPVAEEPVAGMR
-835 YGGEVIPM
+835 YGGEVMPM
-843 QMRYGGMVP
+843 PMRYGGMVP

>member
-127 KSGQFS
+127 EAGQVS
-133 DREIDLYRKS
+133 SKEMDLYNKS
-143 LGMAEGGEVGFDP
+143 LSM
-156 MRVPSIDKKDLT
+156 
-168 SSINTLMDQEV
+168 
-179 IDYDMSGDRP
+179 
-189 LEEVEINLSP
+189 
-199 SERMNMILDQTGIRS
+199 
-214 EEDLLKIEPYLP
+214 
-226 DLGAGASL
+226 
-234 QDRLSALPLKAL
+234 
-246 PFIKKT
+246 
-252 LIGLNQSVADD
+252 
-263 AQALIKSKSI
+263 
-273 PEALLNASK
+273 
-282 FYPPT
+282 
-287 MKAGIAKDAISA
+287 
-299 GINAL
+299 
-304 RKAEGGEVSREEMM
+304 AEGGEVSREEMM
-318 MQAMEGEAEGQAN
+318 MQAMEGEAEGQSDPN
-331 PDEAI
+331 EAI
-336 RSSIEELLA
+336 RSSIEELMM
-345 QASQT
+345 QASQA

-363 EAAEIGAEA
+363 EAAEVGSQA
-372 PMAQAAK
+372 PMGEMAIQ
-379 ELAQAGRG
+379 LAQAGRG
-387 EDTHLAHLRAG
+387 EDTALAHVRPG

-409 EEFEGLIEKKF
+409 PEFESLIEKKF
-420 RELDIDP
+420 EELNIDP
-427 ERMVVGVGIA
+427 ARMVVGVGIA

-464 VIKPLAKFAQFL
+464 VIKPLAKVAQFI
-476 PPPVGPIAALANK
+476 PGPWQPLAVLANK

-512 VPAGGGSGGI
+512 VPAGGGSSGI
-522 SSLFGGVKE
+522 GSLFGGVKE

-546 NKGLGSLFTGPG
+546 GKGLGSLFTGPG
-558 ADKFGRFGKLGD
+558 ADKFGRFGRLGD

-600 NYAGQAAQAGQFGQA
+600 NYAGQAVAQRDPSDVLDEVYQSEGDGSQGPTSVQQTILDMQAAGSTPEQILQALNQSGSQQQAQGGGTPQWLKTIGDYLGFGGKSGLED
-615 VQAGQMQGAPKLIQV
+615 VYGPG
-630 GEGETPMDALTRSLG
+630 TT
-645 EYAEGSPEHDFIK
+645 
-658 ESLDL
+658 
-663 LSMNNPT
+663 NPI
-670 ATAGQFV
+670 
-677 SDFNNQAMDFYNKY
+677 S
-691 GGQNVAGQNP
+691 
-701 SGGLFSGGGA
+701 GLFGGSGGG
-711 DGKGNFGLAGDLLG
+711 GFNLG
-725 GLTDKLGLT
+725 GV
-734 NYSGN
+734 
-739 AGSGNRGFDLGGLGG
+739 GG

-806 KDFGMMEDMPVLTG
+806 RDFGMMEDMPVLSG
-820 GRKTPVAEEPVAGMR
+820 GRKTPVAEEPVAEEPVAGMR
-835 YGGEVIPM
+835 YGGEVMPM
-843 QMRYGGMVP
+843 PMRYGGMVP

>member
-14 GDNSQPNLVTTEMP
+14 GDQP
-28 SESDFGQYSSVSVL
+28 L
-42 PKSDNN
+42 P
-48 GLVEGKDYV
+48 
-57 TVGGQMFW
+57 
-65 PWELEG
+65 
-71 IMGKDGAFDA
+71 A
-81 KAVNQF
+81 
-87 IESLPQK
+87 
-94 PNLKELSSLRDFAN
+94 
-108 PPSSTREVSNL
+108 
-119 MGATLSPM
+119 PM
-127 KSGQFS
+127 
-133 DREIDLYRKS
+133 E
-143 LGMAEGGEVGFDP
+143 MAEGGEVGFDP

-282 FYPPT
+282 FYPPI
-287 MKAGIAKDAISA
+287 MKAGIATDAISA

-336 RSSIEELLA
+336 RSSIEELMM
-345 QASQT
+345 QASQA

-363 EAAEIGAEA
+363 EAAEVGSQA
-372 PMAQAAK
+372 PMGEMAIQ
-379 ELAQAGRG
+379 LAQAGRG
-387 EDTHLAHLRAG
+387 EDTALAHVRPG

-409 EEFEGLIEKKF
+409 PEFESLIEKKF
-420 RELDIDP
+420 EELNIDP
-427 ERMVVGVGIA
+427 ARMVVGVGIA

-452 KLARGV
+452 KLAKSV

-464 VIKPLAKFAQFL
+464 VIKPLAQVAQFI
-476 PPPVGPIAALANK
+476 PGPWQPLAVLANK

-546 NKGLGSLFTGPG
+546 GKGIGSIFTGQGADEFGRFGKLGDLVTGPG
-558 ADKFGRFGKLGD
+558 ADEFGRFGKLGD

-600 NYAGQAAQAGQFGQA
+600 NYAGQAVAQRDPSEVLDEVYQSEGDGSQAPTSVQQTILEMKAAGSTPEQILQALNQSGSQQQAQGGGTPQWLKTIGDYLGFGGKSGLED
-615 VQAGQMQGAPKLIQV
+615 VYGPG
-630 GEGETPMDALTRSLG
+630 TT
-645 EYAEGSPEHDFIK
+645 
-658 ESLDL
+658 
-663 LSMNNPT
+663 NPI
-670 ATAGQFV
+670 
-677 SDFNNQAMDFYNKY
+677 S
-691 GGQNVAGQNP
+691 
-701 SGGLFSGGGA
+701 GLFGGSGGG
-711 DGKGNFGLAGDLLG
+711 GFNLG
-725 GLTDKLGLT
+725 GV
-734 NYSGN
+734 
-739 AGSGNRGFDLGGLGG
+739 GG

-795 AEAAGEAPPDR
+795 AEAAGEAAPDR
-806 KDFGMMEDMPVLTG
+806 RDFGMMEDMPVLSG
-820 GRKTPVAEEPVAGMR
+820 GRKTPVAEEPVTGMR
-835 YGGEVIPM
+835 YGGEVMPM

-852 MAYATGGNVS
+852 MSYATGGNVS

-933 EMMEL
+933 QMMEL